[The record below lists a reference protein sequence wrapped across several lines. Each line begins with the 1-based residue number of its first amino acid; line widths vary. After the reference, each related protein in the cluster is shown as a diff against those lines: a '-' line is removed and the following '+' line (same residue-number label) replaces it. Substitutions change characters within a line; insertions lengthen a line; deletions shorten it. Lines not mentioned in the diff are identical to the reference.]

1 MKKLFGCLILLGF
14 LFLFGVVG
22 AADVGAISIG
32 SLLLLSS
39 GCLAVILAGY
49 FGFNICGNRGKH
61 KRRTNVRAVGIV
73 NNNRHCA

>member
-1 MKKLFGCLILLGF
+1 MRKLFGCLILFGL

-39 GCLAVILAGY
+39 GCLAVILTGY
-49 FGFNICGNRGKH
+49 FGFSIYGSRRRY
-61 KRRTNVRAVGIV
+61 KRRTNVRAVGMV
-73 NNNRHCA
+73 HNNRHCA